1 MQQNTSV
8 SPYKLKNEEVLF
20 LLRCGILS
28 LPHQRSKS
36 RTPCLRLFH
45 RHVQIFPC
53 ALTGCEDAKNI
64 MLTSKPHLQRS
75 KHLPQKGVR
84 IATTL
89 LGNHLNLVSHCFDG
103 LAHECTNTN
112 TMSHMYMP

>member
-1 MQQNTSV
+1 MQQNTNV

-28 LPHQRSKS
+28 LPHGRSNW
-36 RTPCLRLFH
+36 RTPCLGLFN
-45 RHVQIFPC
+45 RHVKIFPC
-53 ALTGCEDAKNI
+53 ALTRCADAKNI
-64 MLTSKPHLQRS
+64 TLTSKPHLQRS
-75 KHLPQKGVR
+75 KPLPQKGVR
-84 IATTL
+84 IPTTL
-89 LGNHLNLVSHCFDG
+89 LGNHLSLVSDGFDG

>member
-8 SPYKLKNEEVLF
+8 SPYKLQNEEVLF
-20 LLRCGILS
+20 LLRRILA
-28 LPHQRSKS
+28 LPHGRSKS
-36 RTPCLRLFH
+36 RTPCLGLFN

-53 ALTGCEDAKNI
+53 ALTSRADAKNI

-84 IATTL
+84 IPTTL
-89 LGNHLNLVSHCFDG
+89 LGNRITHY
-103 LAHECTNTN
+103 EW
-112 TMSHMYMP
+112 

>member
-8 SPYKLKNEEVLF
+8 SPYKLQNHEVLF

-28 LPHQRSKS
+28 LPHGRSKW
-36 RTPCLRLFH
+36 RTPCLGLFN
-45 RHVQIFPC
+45 RYLQIFPC
-53 ALTGCEDAKNI
+53 ALTSCADAKNI

-75 KHLPQKGVR
+75 KHLPQKGDR
-84 IATTL
+84 IPTTL

-103 LAHECTNTN
+103 LANKCTNTN
-112 TMSHMYMP
+112 TMGHMYMP